1 MAARQ
6 TRGCPSTGRC
16 QVTLTMLKHRRSGR
30 SGVCGLSNARWLW
43 HLERFSAPPPAQKLS
58 ISCAKL
64 TRSLSIQSKG
74 GPAKVRCRPLR
85 YLFAPVP
92 LACRTSRATTI
103 PRRYQQSRLCDGR
116 RVRADG
122 FLHVNARA
130 QCPGTGSPRQ
140 PHRGRGVSSISI
152 GERAASRTRRLCAHS
167 PAASRASPAT
177 AAPDMRWPV
186 RRRAEPAR
194 TISGETKQS

>member
-43 HLERFSAPPPAQKLS
+43 HLERFSARLPPKSYQYLAQ
-58 ISCAKL
+58 KL

-122 FLHVNARA
+122 FLHVNTSA
-130 QCPGTGSPRQ
+130 QRLGNRQ
-140 PHRGRGVSSISI
+140 PSPTPLWSWCLFDQHRC
-152 GERAASRTRRLCAHS
+152 ARR
-167 PAASRASPAT
+167 
-177 AAPDMRWPV
+177 
-186 RRRAEPAR
+186 
-194 TISGETKQS
+194 